1 MQRGSL
7 VLTLLLVAASA
18 ALARELATRYGVGP
32 LEYAVGG
39 LVLAL
44 LLLAAA
50 IVSLSARGRRA

>member
-18 ALARELATRYGVGP
+18 ALARELATRHGVGP

-44 LLLAAA
+44 LLVATAV
-50 IVSLSARGRRA
+50 VSLSARGRRA